1 MQSTVFI
8 DIGRIVDRDLRARLE
23 LGVERVSKLVKEHE
37 QSQPQDSDYTS
48 DSEDVST
55 NRYIHTYITDH
66 RLSIRILEY
75 ARCENILYT
84 NHE

>member
-8 DIGRIVDRDLRARLE
+8 DSGHIFDRDLRARLE

-48 DSEDVST
+48 DSEDVSSM
-55 NRYIHTYITDH
+55 NKHTYITDH

-84 NHE
+84 NCV